1 MTKDRSYVAAIT
13 ILLTIIVIILSFAF
27 KDSQVDAKIKE
38 KVDPIVST
46 LNALDDELTP
56 KVNANTLILGR
67 IESKIGGIAD
77 VLTEVQ
83 LKVARIEAKVG
94 D

>member
-1 MTKDRSYVAAIT
+1 MTKDRGYIAAIT
-13 ILLTIIVIILSFAF
+13 ILLTVIGIILSFAF
-27 KDSQVDAKIKE
+27 KDNQIDAAIQAELAPIKVE
-38 KVDPIVST
+38 V
-46 LNALDDELTP
+46 DELTP

-67 IESKIGGIAD
+67 IESKIDKNAE

-83 LKVARIEAKVG
+83 LKVARIEAKMG